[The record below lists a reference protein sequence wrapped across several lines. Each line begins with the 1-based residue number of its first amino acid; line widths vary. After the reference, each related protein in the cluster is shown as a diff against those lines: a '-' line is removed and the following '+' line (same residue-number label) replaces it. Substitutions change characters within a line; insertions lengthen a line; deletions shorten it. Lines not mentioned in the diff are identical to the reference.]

1 MLPSF
6 RDMHIHLDK
15 TFYGGP
21 WRPPRKRRR
30 GIPGQIELE
39 RRLLPELLPT
49 LEERAEMSALEAG
62 RLLVVAYGRCQEAHG
77 VARAVGL
84 ARRGE
89 AWTPHDAA
97 ETTAWLADCGTARG
111 A

>member
-1 MLPSF
+1 MDPF
-6 RDMHIHLDK
+6 
-15 TFYGGP
+15 
-21 WRPPRKRRR
+21 
-30 GIPGQIELE
+30 
-39 RRLLPELLPT
+39 
-49 LEERAEMSALEAG
+49 EERAEVLALEAG

-89 AWTPHDAA
+89 AWMPHDAA
-97 ETTAWLADCGTARG
+97 EIAAWLTEAGAARE